1 MIKSFLLTLF
11 IFAVIA
17 AFFAVVSLCIYIAV
31 YIQENCKGQ
40 IGVIIVTIAIFIVM
54 WVFLYLT
61 TGGM

>member
-17 AFFAVVSLCIYIAV
+17 AFFAAVSLFIYIAV
-31 YIQENCKGQ
+31 YIQENFKGP
-40 IGVIIVTIAIFIVM
+40 IGVIIITIALFIVM